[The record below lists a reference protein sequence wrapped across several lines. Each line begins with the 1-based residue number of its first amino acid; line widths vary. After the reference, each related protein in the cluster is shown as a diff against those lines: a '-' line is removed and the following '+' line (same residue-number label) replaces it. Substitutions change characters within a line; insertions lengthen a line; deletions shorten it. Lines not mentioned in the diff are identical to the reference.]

1 MMEAASTYRA
11 VHAVSPG
18 RLELTEKT
26 FRAPGPGK
34 VRIRVEACGVCHSDS
49 GTVEGLFPIDWPR
62 VPGHEVVGRIDALGS
77 GVQGWVVGQRVGVGF
92 LGGSCGYCEYCRNG
106 DLVNCRNQEY
116 TGIHHDGGYAEVMI
130 AKASGLV
137 SIPDDLSSVDAAPLL
152 CAGLTTF
159 SALRNAPAKAG
170 DLVAVLGI
178 GGLGHL
184 GVQYARHMGFEVA
197 AIARGADKVEL
208 AQKLGAH
215 HYIDNAATNPAEA
228 LQALGGAKVVLITAS
243 GGKTVAETFKGLR
256 PGGVSIVL
264 GVGPEPI
271 EVSSMDL
278 IFGSRKLEGALTGDP
293 ATGEATLRFSALS
306 GVSAMIETVPLERA
320 VFPALDHSA
329 RLIVVSTPG
338 ALENITGKDGKV
350 QDNWLAREIDRFLG
364 EARADQTERP
374 VDVVFG
380 PGAIEGRYPGRLSEK
395 PRWDWID
402 LRGFNTWRDRIFTE
416 ALDDGLAKLVAGLYE
431 VPDRF
436 LPLLRREERRR
447 RHRAIIGFGIAAL
460 SVAALT
466 TAIAIWGLI

>member
-1 MMEAASTYRA
+1 MEAASTYRA
-11 VHAVSPG
+11 VQAVSPG

-26 FRAPGPGK
+26 LQPPGPGK

-49 GTVEGLFPIDWPR
+49 GTVEALFPIEWPR
-62 VPGHEVVGRIDALGS
+62 VPGHEVVGRIDALGP

-92 LGGSCGYCEYCRNG
+92 LGGSCGYCEFCRNG

-130 AKASGLV
+130 AKSGGLV

-170 DLVAVLGI
+170 DLVTVVGI

-184 GVQYARHMGFEVA
+184 AVQYARHMGFEVA

-215 HYIDNAATNPAEA
+215 HYIDNATTNPAEA

-264 GVGPEPI
+264 GVGPEPV
-271 EVSSMDL
+271 EVSSIDL
-278 IFGSRKLEGALTGDP
+278 IFGSRKLAGALTGNP
-293 ATGEATLRFSALS
+293 ATGDETLRFSVLS
-306 GVSAMIETVPLERA
+306 GVSAMIEAVPLEQA
-320 VFPALDHSA
+320 ADAYA
-329 RLIVVSTPG
+329 RMM
-338 ALENITGKDGKV
+338 AGK
-350 QDNWLAREIDRFLG
+350 ARFRM
-364 EARADQTERP
+364 
-374 VDVVFG
+374 V
-380 PGAIEGRYPGRLSEK
+380 
-395 PRWDWID
+395 
-402 LRGFNTWRDRIFTE
+402 
-416 ALDDGLAKLVAGLYE
+416 
-431 VPDRF
+431 
-436 LPLLRREERRR
+436 
-447 RHRAIIGFGIAAL
+447 
-460 SVAALT
+460 LT
-466 TAIAIWGLI
+466 MG

>member
-1 MMEAASTYRA
+1 MEAASTYRA
-11 VHAVSPG
+11 VHAVSLG

-26 FRAPGPGK
+26 MHAPGPGK

-49 GTVEGLFPIDWPR
+49 GTVEALFPIEWPR
-62 VPGHEVVGRIDALGS
+62 VPGHEVVGRIDALGP

-92 LGGSCGYCEYCRNG
+92 LGGYCGYCEFCRNG

-197 AIARGADKVEL
+197 AIGRGADKAEL

-215 HYIDNAATNPAEA
+215 HYIDNAATDPAEA

-243 GGKTVAETFKGLR
+243 GGKTVAETFKGCV
-256 PGGVSIVL
+256 PAVSR
-264 GVGPEPI
+264 
-271 EVSSMDL
+271 SSSAS
-278 IFGSRKLEGALTGDP
+278 GRSRSRSRAWISYSGA
-293 ATGEATLRFSALS
+293 ASS
-306 GVSAMIETVPLERA
+306 KVP
-320 VFPALDHSA
+320 
-329 RLIVVSTPG
+329 
-338 ALENITGKDGKV
+338 
-350 QDNWLAREIDRFLG
+350 
-364 EARADQTERP
+364 
-374 VDVVFG
+374 
-380 PGAIEGRYPGRLSEK
+380 
-395 PRWDWID
+395 
-402 LRGFNTWRDRIFTE
+402 
-416 ALDDGLAKLVAGLYE
+416 
-431 VPDRF
+431 
-436 LPLLRREERRR
+436 
-447 RHRAIIGFGIAAL
+447 
-460 SVAALT
+460 
-466 TAIAIWGLI
+466 